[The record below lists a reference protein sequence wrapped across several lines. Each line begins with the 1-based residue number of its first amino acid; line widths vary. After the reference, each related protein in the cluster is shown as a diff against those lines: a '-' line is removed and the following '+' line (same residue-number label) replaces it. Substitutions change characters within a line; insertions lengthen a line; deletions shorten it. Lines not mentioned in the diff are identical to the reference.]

1 MNLLELLLAFVL
13 LAIAFAFSLPSQN
26 QSLFIA
32 QRTLLH
38 QLQNA
43 QILALTDE
51 RHFTHTAQLDSVSV
65 RYPSI
70 NVRKLIAH
78 SKNALWQVQLHTGK
92 MYATSSFSLY
102 IDTPRDSLSTD
113 FDSRPMAGDIIAM
126 DGARQCISGY
136 NNTNTSFD
144 CKNNLSI
151 HARLGENLGLESMEI
166 FSPSGCGERESGRV
180 YFDHLGFVYCAKVP
194 IELQGAHGVRGAYEV
209 RLSKKGVSKSVC
221 VLPQGK
227 ILGSLNGC

>member
-194 IELQGAHGVRGAYEV
+194 LELQGAHGVRGAYEV

>member
-78 SKNALWQVQLHTGK
+78 SKNALWQVQLHIGK

-194 IELQGAHGVRGAYEV
+194 LELQGAHGVRGAYEV
-209 RLSKKGVSKSVC
+209 RLSKKGVRKSVC

>member
-43 QILALTDE
+43 QILARTDE

-194 IELQGAHGVRGAYEV
+194 LELQGAHGVRGAYEV

>member
-43 QILALTDE
+43 QILALTDK

-194 IELQGAHGVRGAYEV
+194 LELQGAHGVRGAYEV

>member
-1 MNLLELLLAFVL
+1 MNLLELLLVFVL
-13 LAIAFAFSLPSQN
+13 VSIAFAFSLPSQN

-43 QILALTDE
+43 QILALTDQ
-51 RHFTHTAQLDSVSV
+51 RHFTHTTQLDSLYA

-70 NVRKLIAH
+70 NVRKLMAY
-78 SKNALWQVQLHTGK
+78 SKSALWQVQLHIGK
-92 MYATSSFSLY
+92 VYATSSFSLY
-102 IDTPRDSLSTD
+102 IDTPRDAISTD

-126 DGARQCISGY
+126 DSTRQCISGY

-151 HARLGENLGLESMEI
+151 NARLGENLGIENMEI
-166 FSPSGCGERESGRV
+166 FSPSVCGERESGRV
-180 YFDHLGFVYCAKVP
+180 YFDFLGFAYCAKIP
-194 IELQGAHGVRGAYEV
+194 LLLQNPYEV

-227 ILGSLNGC
+227 ILGKSNGC